1 MPQVNLL
8 ESIMS
13 LLKVDLQLAKSE
25 KRRNERRDVR
35 VRETRNVK
43 QRSTERT
50 MLTGVIDGTQLCCGD
65 DNFTVGRAP
74 IDVDGDVTRS
84 QASSLIWT
92 AYGVVVPIILA
103 VGVFGNATILVVLS
117 GPMFRGIAYL
127 YLNGLALAHI
137 GVILSWI
144 TINIHVSALR
154 LGYGMSNNYP
164 SAFYHAHVE
173 LVVLNAFS
181 AASVFIMVCLIVDRY
196 IFVFFPSRI
205 RTGNVRK
212 NVNSFVLS
220 SFIAGFMISGPLSV
234 MRIVY
239 AEQNGSGG
247 SFTLRENVA
256 VTQSAMWRTYIW
268 IMEIIVRICPS
279 IIFIVLNSLVIKR
292 FLQLNVQS
300 RQFHTVTDKFRT
312 SNAPDT
318 SLLSRNR
325 GYKEEQHLAILTTTM
340 ILCFFVTAIPPSLTP
355 ILYTDRRPLDLDY
368 QTFRVYSAIVEL
380 SNYAIY
386 ILIYLVCST
395 EFRREL
401 PRILQG
407 KCNENTGQDVDQPIG
422 EIEDYSR
429 HGTTVRLTPEHT
441 KLNSPESPTKE
452 TKLEE
457 DAQPSE
463 ATSFMLEHRVVA

>member
-43 QRSTERT
+43 H
-50 MLTGVIDGTQLCCGD
+50 TQLCCGD